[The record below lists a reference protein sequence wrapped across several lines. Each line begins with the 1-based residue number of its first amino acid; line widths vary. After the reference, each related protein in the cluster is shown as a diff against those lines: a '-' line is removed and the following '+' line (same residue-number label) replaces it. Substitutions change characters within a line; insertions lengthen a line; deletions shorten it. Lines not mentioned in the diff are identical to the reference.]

1 MNASESI
8 FLTQAENDKYAL
20 LMEIVGLKRDELPV
34 KKRIELSRNNQP
46 LVEDVNLKQVA
57 MLLNRSYGSLY
68 NKYMSIIEDLKEITG
83 PDVDD
88 IKTLFSVPTDA
99 YHYLL
104 VNKSEAFDF
113 IKILL
118 KGETVTFQ
126 EFWEAHDTSKATAL
140 RHLKGVRDL
149 IRSFDIRMYYDP
161 LRLEG
166 DENKIR
172 LVLTMLFWMATE
184 GHTWPFEDVKRDDAL
199 KAFDVAIDRFQ
210 LEKPNI
216 LTRELGAYSIVV
228 TYFRLLQ
235 GHTVSTELDG
245 DFIRYPVPN
254 MVSEYLKQPF
264 EDQALRIKSILAQM
278 TQEEAMA
285 ESFNIYDIINFGPI
299 QIQDANPYMESYETR
314 YKRYIPVIY
323 EFVEAFIDQIP
334 FDIKKYLNLDDA
346 NYQGFVQTMISM
358 TMTTYMFKQ
367 DVTSVLADQM
377 MESVEYLKPNDV
389 LKQNID
395 DTVDYLLINPK
406 VSFLVK
412 LREELVSGYYNVL
425 RQMIQRFA
433 PMNKVKVV
441 VVTEQS
447 FLGYLDLMT
456 ALNSVLYVDVSQS
469 DADLMDADM
478 VVTTSSIDL
487 TGIVNPEAV
496 MFKWHQNA
504 DSDHFGRMLGL
515 LRGLWIQ
522 KSSIDD

>member
-1 MNASESI
+1 MNAGERI
-8 FLTQAENDKYAL
+8 FLTQAEKDKCVL
-20 LMEIVGLKRDELPV
+20 LRDIVGLKRDELPV
-34 KKRIELSRNNQP
+34 KKRIELSRNKQP
-46 LVEDVNLKQVA
+46 LVEEVNVRQVA

-68 NKYMSIIEDLKEITG
+68 NMYMSIIGDLKEITG
-83 PDVDD
+83 SKDDD

-99 YHYLL
+99 YHYFL
-104 VNKSEAFDF
+104 VNKSDAFDF

-149 IRSFDIRMYYDP
+149 IRSFDIRIYYDP

-172 LVLTMLFWMATE
+172 LVLTMLFWIATE
-184 GHTWPFEDVKRDDAL
+184 GHTWPFEEVDREDAL
-199 KAFDVAIDRFQ
+199 KAFDIAVNRFQ

-228 TYFRLLQ
+228 TYYRLLQ
-235 GHTVSTELDG
+235 GHMVSTEMDD

-254 MVSEYLKQPF
+254 MVSEYLNQPF
-264 EDQALRIKSILAQM
+264 KDQAFQIKSVLAQM
-278 TQEEAMA
+278 TQKEAMA
-285 ESFNIYDIINFGPI
+285 ESFNMYDIINFGPI
-299 QIQDANPYMESYETR
+299 QIQNANPYMTSDETR
-314 YKRYIPVIY
+314 YKRYIPAIY
-323 EFVEAFIDQIP
+323 EFVAAFIDQIP
-334 FDIKKYLNLDDA
+334 FDIKKYLNLDDV
-346 NYQGFVQTMISM
+346 NYQGFVQTMVSM
-358 TMTTYMFKQ
+358 TMTTYLFKQ
-367 DVTSVLADQM
+367 DVTSLVAAQM
-377 MESVEYLKPNDV
+377 MASVEHLKPNEV
-389 LKQNID
+389 LKQNIE

-406 VSFLVK
+406 VSFLGR
-412 LREELVSGYYNVL
+412 LREELISGYYNAL

-456 ALNSVLYVDVSQS
+456 ALNSVLYVDVSQT

-478 VVTTSSIDL
+478 VITTSSIDL
-487 TGIVNPEAV
+487 SAMVNPKAV

-515 LRGLWIQ
+515 LRELWLQ
-522 KSSIDD
+522 KSAISD

>member
-68 NKYMSIIEDLKEITG
+68 NMYMSIIGDLKEITG

-161 LRLEG
+161 LRLKG

-184 GHTWPFEDVKRDDAL
+184 GHTWPFEDVKRGDAL

-245 DFIRYPVPN
+245 GFIRYPVPN

-264 EDQALRIKSILAQM
+264 EDQALRIKNILAQM

-367 DVTSVLADQM
+367 DVTSVLAAQM
-377 MESVEYLKPNDV
+377 MESVEYLKQNDV

-504 DSDHFGRMLGL
+504 DSDLFGRMLGL

>member
-1 MNASESI
+1 
-8 FLTQAENDKYAL
+8 
-20 LMEIVGLKRDELPV
+20 
-34 KKRIELSRNNQP
+34 
-46 LVEDVNLKQVA
+46 
-57 MLLNRSYGSLY
+57 
-68 NKYMSIIEDLKEITG
+68 
-83 PDVDD
+83 
-88 IKTLFSVPTDA
+88 
-99 YHYLL
+99 
-104 VNKSEAFDF
+104 
-113 IKILL
+113 
-118 KGETVTFQ
+118 
-126 EFWEAHDTSKATAL
+126 
-140 RHLKGVRDL
+140 
-149 IRSFDIRMYYDP
+149 
-161 LRLEG
+161 
-166 DENKIR
+166 
-172 LVLTMLFWMATE
+172 
-184 GHTWPFEDVKRDDAL
+184 
-199 KAFDVAIDRFQ
+199 
-210 LEKPNI
+210 
-216 LTRELGAYSIVV
+216 
-228 TYFRLLQ
+228 
-235 GHTVSTELDG
+235 
-245 DFIRYPVPN
+245 
-254 MVSEYLKQPF
+254 
-264 EDQALRIKSILAQM
+264 M

-346 NYQGFVQTMISM
+346 YYQGFVQTMISM

-447 FLGYLDLMT
+447 FLGYFDLMT
-456 ALNSVLYVDVSQS
+456 ALNSVLYADVSQS

-478 VVTTSSIDL
+478 VVTTSIIDL